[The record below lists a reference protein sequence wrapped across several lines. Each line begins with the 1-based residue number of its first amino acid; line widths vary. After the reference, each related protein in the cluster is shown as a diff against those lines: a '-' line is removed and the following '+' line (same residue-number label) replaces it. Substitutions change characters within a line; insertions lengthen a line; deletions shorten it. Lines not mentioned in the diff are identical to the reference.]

1 MLDDLDYR
9 GDYGC
14 IETNYEQM
22 RDFSIK
28 LKPVYSCPADSVPS
42 QIKLPSEIPNLSWHQ
57 VETWNALNNP
67 DIDVVF
73 NTAMTGDG
81 KSLAAF
87 LKAMTGNNYTLA
99 MYPTNELSRDQ
110 ERQVNNYKTQ
120 FKPENDP
127 QIYRLTGA
135 GLEDFV
141 ETNKLPSKQ
150 QGIIHLTDNSEILLT
165 NPDIFHYIHS
175 FRYLRGNPKNR
186 QKGDNPDKLF
196 RKIDEKYKLFIFDEF
211 HIFSSPQVASILN
224 AILLMKHT
232 SPGKKFLFLSAT
244 PNEMLRDA
252 LKAANLNCHLI
263 DPVAQNK
270 YRFSLDAE
278 TANWRS
284 ISQSIDLN
292 FPRELEPTAK
302 SSYEWMMKN
311 SEETILKFFL
321 DYPGSK
327 GAIILNSVAS
337 VYRLAAHL
345 KPLFAKHNLKV
356 LVNTGLTG
364 ETERSQSLTEADL
377 IIGTST
383 IDVGVDFKI
392 NFLIFEAADA
402 GNFIQ
407 RFGRLGRHQDFLP
420 HPYRAYALIP
430 NFMVSRLFGE
440 ASSIEDGAEIDR
452 VTFTQT
458 IRDKW
463 LFIND
468 FASYPQRWGSLQS
481 FYIWNELRGN
491 QMQTTYPDA
500 ADGFKADA
508 QTALKFQ
515 MKHKHGQTYQYV
527 QEKKH
532 QIIDEARSF
541 RGSSQ
546 LDCAIYDATN
556 ASEPE
561 RERFKTYGL
570 SGLVSNFEFEVM
582 EKDRFL
588 SMAHRAGLP
597 SSRFEDKLCYL
608 KINNFREVREN
619 WYFYYTGDNFDT
631 IRRSREVQI
640 LKGLEIEGTDLPNQ
654 LREAVYRRGLV
665 CFISDRDR
673 AHIRTK
679 LGLPMQFQAYGLSDR
694 TDDKSPPYTIAF
706 GQSALMLEA
715 LIHYWKPKDDIPL
728 IY

>member
-1 MLDDLDYR
+1 
-9 GDYGC
+9 
-14 IETNYEQM
+14 M

-28 LKPVYSCPADSVPS
+28 LKSVYSCPADTVPS
-42 QIKLPSEIPNLSWHQ
+42 QIRLPAEIPNLSWHQ

-67 DIDVVF
+67 EIDVVF

-87 LKAMTGNNYTLA
+87 LKAMTGRNSTLA

-110 ERQVNNYKTQ
+110 ERQVSNYLKQ
-120 FKPENDP
+120 FQPEYDP

-150 QGIIHLTDNSEILLT
+150 QGIIDRTENSEILLT

-175 FRYLRGNPKNR
+175 FRYLRGNPDNR
-186 QKGDNPDKLF
+186 AKGDNADKLF
-196 RKIDEKYKLFIFDEF
+196 RKIDDLYKLFVFDEF

-244 PNEMLRDA
+244 PNEMMQDFLKSTGLKYHVINPVNRD
-252 LKAANLNCHLI
+252 
-263 DPVAQNK
+263 K
-270 YRFSLDAE
+270 YKFSFDAE
-278 TANWRS
+278 TSNWRS
-284 ISQSIDLN
+284 ISQPIDLS
-292 FPRELEPTAK
+292 FPRDLEPTAK
-302 SSYEWMMKN
+302 SSYEWMLQN

-321 DYPGSK
+321 DYPSSK

-407 RFGRLGRHQDFLP
+407 RFGRLGRHPDFLP
-420 HPYRAYALIP
+420 HLYRAYALIP
-430 NFMVSRLFGE
+430 NFMVSRLFSE
-440 ASSIEDGAEIDR
+440 ASSLKDGEEIDR
-452 VTFTQT
+452 VSFTQA
-458 IRDKW
+458 IRDNW
-463 LFIND
+463 LFINNFD
-468 FASYPQRWGSLQS
+468 KYPQRWGSVQS
-481 FYIWNELRGN
+481 FYVWNELRGN
-491 QMQTTYPDA
+491 HMKTKYPDA
-500 ADGFKADA
+500 ADGFKLDIQNAFG
-508 QTALKFQ
+508 FQ
-515 MKHKHGQTYQYV
+515 MRCKHGQVHQYIK
-527 QEKKH
+527 EKKH
-532 QIIDEARSF
+532 KILDEARSF

-556 ASEPE
+556 PNEPE

-582 EKDRFL
+582 EEERFL
-588 SMAHRAGLP
+588 SMAKRAGLTTK
-597 SSRFEDKLCYL
+597 RFEKKLCYL
-608 KINNFREVREN
+608 RVNNFREVREN
-619 WYFYYTGDNFDT
+619 WYFYYAGDNFDT
-631 IRRSREVQI
+631 VRRSGEVQI
-640 LKGLEIEGTDLPNQ
+640 LKGLEIEGTDIPNQ
-654 LREAVYRRGLV
+654 LRTAISRRGVV
-665 CFISDRDR
+665 CLISDRDR

-679 LGLPMQFQAYGLSDR
+679 LGLPMQFQSYGLSDR

-706 GQSALMLEA
+706 GQSALMLESS
-715 LIHYWKPKDDIPL
+715 IHYWKPKDDIPL